1 MIPLAE
7 RLVALGDVTS
17 TMDEA
22 RTRSP
27 GTADAP
33 NWVMAQRQLAGR
45 GRRGRAW
52 VSPTGNLNATARFDW
67 EGDRSAL
74 PLVCLVAAVATCEAI
89 VACRP
94 AAASS
99 LNVKWPNDVLMG
111 EGKLAG
117 LLVESE
123 MRGAVADVGVG
134 IGVNLVAVIDA
145 GRKTAHLDGLTP
157 RALLEALDEALI
169 SQLRLWR
176 HEGFEPI
183 RRRWEHWGP
192 VVGDWVAPSALA
204 GRRGRYVG
212 LAADGA
218 LIVDTEDGRTTVS
231 SGELG

>member
-1 MIPLAE
+1 MVALAE
-7 RLVALGDVTS
+7 RLVALGDVAS

-22 RTRSP
+22 RARPP
-27 GTADAP
+27 GTAAAP
-33 NWVMAQRQLAGR
+33 NWVMAERQLAGR

-52 VSPTGNLNATARFDW
+52 ASPSGNLNATARFVW
-67 EGDRSAL
+67 KGNRSEL

-89 VACRP
+89 AVCRP
-94 AAASS
+94 AAAST

-123 MRGAVADVGVG
+123 MRGGVTDVAIG

-145 GRKTAHLDGLTP
+145 GRETAHLDGLTP

-176 HEGFEPI
+176 QEGFEPI
-183 RRRWEHWGP
+183 RRRWERWGP
-192 VVGDWVAPSALA
+192 AAGDWVAPSALA
-204 GRRGRYVG
+204 GQRGRYAG

-218 LIVDTEDGRTTVS
+218 LIVDTDDGRTTLS